1 MFYVFGVITAVISIV
16 LSVLHLKQDLGNYY
30 DFVGMIVVLGG
41 TLSVMIMIFPWQ
53 MKKEIKTAF
62 GVLFVGKRVD
72 LGLFNQACFGFIQSS
87 GGGGTAKVN
96 RDQDVFAESILADGA
111 ELLQLGFS
119 KSKIERILEERIFQW
134 NDRMARVSGAIRS
147 LAKYPPAF
155 GLVGTVL
162 GLVSLMRAISQGTNS
177 SEAGLRMAVALVATL
192 YGLLTANL
200 FLNPAGER
208 VAVHTAEE
216 KKAAEIA
223 MQAVLL
229 AVDSVSL
236 LEAQEVLNSYVRP
249 DQRVD
254 VFGDARTATEGAA

>member
-1 MFYVFGVITAVISIV
+1 
-16 LSVLHLKQDLGNYY
+16 
-30 DFVGMIVVLGG
+30 
-41 TLSVMIMIFPWQ
+41 
-53 MKKEIKTAF
+53 
-62 GVLFVGKRVD
+62 
-72 LGLFNQACFGFIQSS
+72 
-87 GGGGTAKVN
+87 
-96 RDQDVFAESILADGA
+96 
-111 ELLQLGFS
+111 
-119 KSKIERILEERIFQW
+119 
-134 NDRMARVSGAIRS
+134 MARVSGAIRS

-208 VAVHTAEE
+208 VSVHTAEE

-229 AVDSVSL
+229 AADSVSL

-254 VFGDARTATEGAA
+254 VFGNAGTATEGAA